1 MSTLH
6 PASTGPWWIATALV
20 TGCAITPAEIDA
32 LTEMR
37 PAPVALR
44 AELRDG
50 GVMLTATLP
59 APSVRAARSRMRT
72 AVSVLLDGFGATI
85 GDVRAV
91 SEDPEVP
98 AQRTFSLR
106 RLGIGRG

>member
-6 PASTGPWWIATALV
+6 PASTGPWWIATAFV

-32 LTEMR
+32 LTDLR
-37 PAPVALR
+37 PAPVGLL
-44 AELRDG
+44 AEVRDG
-50 GVMLTATLP
+50 GVLLTATLS
-59 APSVRAARSRMRT
+59 ARSARAARARMRT
-72 AVSVLLDGFGATI
+72 AVFVLLDGFGATI
-85 GDVRAV
+85 GDVHAV